1 MRRDH
6 DFRKERKEVKKK
18 LIYHYV
24 VPIGATSWHSDH
36 WQRYFTFW
44 AMSHKV
50 GCNACEHTCA
60 RMGPLIFSGSD
71 LIQGPNFTI

>member
-1 MRRDH
+1 MCASTRARRDH

-18 LIYHYV
+18 LICHYV

-50 GCNACEHTCA
+50 GCNARA
-60 RMGPLIFSGSD
+60 RARVCSFFQD
-71 LIQGPNFTI
+71 LT